1 MGALMCR
8 ACCLFARTACCSLD
22 GPNHVDVVLIRQ
34 SPTPH
39 EHRYIGSFRVF
50 IPWARLT
57 SESVTVEIENVVL
70 VASPGDPRQWDP
82 EELRKK
88 NLDAKRVLLEKATE
102 AARAWSSHSRRK
114 TQEQKAESAGYFARL
129 ATRIA
134 DNLFV
139 FLKNVHIRYVCE
151 CIASNCES
159 IGGCPC
165 PLALL
170 YLKRLPTRTQ

>member
-1 MGALMCR
+1 MAYPKTQTR
-8 ACCLFARTACCSLD
+8 
-22 GPNHVDVVLIRQ
+22 P
-34 SPTPH
+34 

-50 IPWARLT
+50 IPWSRLT

-70 VASPGDPRQWDP
+70 VASPGDPAKWDP

-134 DNLFV
+134 DNIFV
-139 FLKNVHIRYVCE
+139 FLKNVHIRCAFPSGHTHAYPIHTHTHSHGTVHLNPTQFTPKTTPVSRTRYRTRR
-151 CIASNCES
+151 AH
-159 IGGCPC
+159 CPR
-165 PLALL
+165 A
-170 YLKRLPTRTQ
+170 

>member
-1 MGALMCR
+1 M
-8 ACCLFARTACCSLD
+8 
-22 GPNHVDVVLIRQ
+22 
-34 SPTPH
+34 
-39 EHRYIGSFRVF
+39 
-50 IPWARLT
+50 
-57 SESVTVEIENVVL
+57 VL

-139 FLKNVHIRYVCE
+139 FLKNVHIRYVDLRVLLRAAVS
-151 CIASNCES
+151 ASAC
-159 IGGCPC
+159 
-165 PLALL
+165 
-170 YLKRLPTRTQ
+170 